1 GCSLLYAA
9 RLIAGHGSRPSHPK
23 THLPHSGILEAIVC
37 QINSRTV
44 VPRDRS
50 PTSPPGPSPVPAA
63 TPTPPAPRR
72 SIHLLVVR
80 MAHPA
85 AATPREEGAAA
96 VAAGPTMAAQGRNTR
111 SSRSCLPLVCP
122 RRSVVSCSPGSPSG
136 WRRTVSYLGFAQP
149 SSRSPSS
156 PLLRGASASVRP
168 YPQSPPV

>member
-1 GCSLLYAA
+1 MLLTTAGCPRGGAPCRAPWDSDRGHWRTSAGRVTACGCSLLYAA

-23 THLPHSGILEAIVC
+23 PHLPHSGILEAIVC

-111 SSRSCLPLVCP
+111 LSRSCLPLVCP
-122 RRSVVSCSPGSPSG
+122 RRSVV
-136 WRRTVSYLGFAQP
+136 
-149 SSRSPSS
+149 
-156 PLLRGASASVRP
+156 
-168 YPQSPPV
+168 